1 MNHHRL
7 ELLTI
12 DYWEYKFTVLRVV
25 PNWISREKIKTQISY
40 LMCWLLTAS
49 LCLAVDVIV
58 VAVWDQFSLLL
69 LLLCGTGSRLFGEIC
84 PKSCWLAGLAASASV
99 WNGWLYYTTILG
111 TYLYSTGLWMVLVL
125 LMRFTAISCLNEWRA
140 GLSCE
145 LLSEQT
151 YPPPLEKQN
160 GHEVLDNSLLL
171 YYCIVVAE
179 FEQLGYMPSWSW

>member
-1 MNHHRL
+1 MIVDSISVSSCRRHRCCCVRP
-7 ELLTI
+7 I
-12 DYWEYKFTVLRVV
+12 FIAAAAPVW
-25 PNWISREKIKTQISY
+25 NWKQTF
-40 LMCWLLTAS
+40 W
-49 LCLAVDVIV
+49 
-58 VAVWDQFSLLL
+58 WDLSKKL
-69 LLLCGTGSRLFGEIC
+69 
-84 PKSCWLAGLAASASV
+84 LAGWSGSISKCMEWMAVLC
-99 WNGWLYYTTILG
+99 TILG

-151 YPPPLEKQN
+151 NPPPLEKQN

-179 FEQLGYMPSWSW
+179 SEQPGYMPSWSW